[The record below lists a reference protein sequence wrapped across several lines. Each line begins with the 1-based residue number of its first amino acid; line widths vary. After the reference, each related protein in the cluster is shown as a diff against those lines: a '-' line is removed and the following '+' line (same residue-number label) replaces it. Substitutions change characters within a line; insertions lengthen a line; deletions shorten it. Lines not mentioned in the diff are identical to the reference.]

1 MLDITHEE
9 IRDLYRMFKTVKPE
23 KWREML
29 RLCGRREMLT
39 WILKETLNFRDYVED
54 LGLDGKIIL
63 Q

>member
-1 MLDITHEE
+1 
-9 IRDLYRMFKTVKPE
+9 MFKTVKPE